1 MDVVTRQSRLGS
13 LKLPV
18 LRMGE
23 VAVFGAENICRAV
36 AESAPSADRLVEHL
50 AFRATISLAS
60 HERLT
65 AFVRAF
71 GKRTSAQQTH
81 YLFDVPPGTPQSP

>member
-36 AESAPSADRLVEHL
+36 AESAPERRRIVWSSTSHSAGRFLWRPMSV
-50 AFRATISLAS
+50 
-60 HERLT
+60 
-65 AFVRAF
+65 
-71 GKRTSAQQTH
+71 
-81 YLFDVPPGTPQSP
+81 